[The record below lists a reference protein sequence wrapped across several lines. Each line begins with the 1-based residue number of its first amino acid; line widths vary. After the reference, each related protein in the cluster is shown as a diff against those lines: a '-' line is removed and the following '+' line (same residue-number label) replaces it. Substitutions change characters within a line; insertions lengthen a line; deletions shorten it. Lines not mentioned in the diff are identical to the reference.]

1 MSELAAVCRTILS
14 QIEGAQACALL
25 ELPTGA
31 RLGEAVTRGAQPV
44 TPEAARAVERLLG
57 REGLLARVA
66 GASAGFEEAHLV
78 VGGLDHFAKLLGG
91 GRAALLLATSEARS
105 LGRVWAQVK
114 KAAAALEAHLA
125 APGC

>member
-1 MSELAAVCRTILS
+1 MSELATLCRTILS

-31 RLGEAVTRGAQPV
+31 RLGEAVARGGRPV

-66 GASAGFEEAHLV
+66 GAGAGFEEAHLV
-78 VGGLDHFAKLLGG
+78 VGGLDHFAKLLAG
-91 GRAALLLATSEARS
+91 GRAALLVAASEVPS
-105 LGRVWAQVK
+105 LGRVWAQMK
-114 KAAAALEAHLA
+114 PAAAALEARLA
-125 APGC
+125 PTGC